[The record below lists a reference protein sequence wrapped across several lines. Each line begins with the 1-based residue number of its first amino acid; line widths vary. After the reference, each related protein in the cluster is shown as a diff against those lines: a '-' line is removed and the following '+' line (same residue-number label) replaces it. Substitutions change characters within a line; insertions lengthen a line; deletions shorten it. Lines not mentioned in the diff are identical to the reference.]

1 MQKPRWM
8 RRQRAGLVSR
18 FSGDAGLCPGALQ
31 TPRQELADAEPPR
44 LARDM
49 DAVAPARGRDPWTE
63 AGRSGETKARAWYRK
78 EERRQW
84 SAERRPR
91 CPKGSADY
99 ARLVRLEALHS
110 PRIVEGEKPAPAK
123 AGDGRRPARGLE

>member
-1 MQKPRWM
+1 M
-8 RRQRAGLVSR
+8 RRPRAGLVSR
-18 FSGDAGLCPGALQ
+18 PSCDAGLCPGALT

-44 LARDM
+44 FT
-49 DAVAPARGRDPWTE
+49 TE

-110 PRIVEGEKPAPAK
+110 PRIVEGRNLPPRK
-123 AGDGRRPARGLE
+123 GDGRRPARGLE